1 MFEIDPILATDSY
14 KLGHM
19 AQYPKGTEM
28 VYSNFT
34 PRSMKYFAAPEK
46 FKTNEIVWFGL
57 QSVLMEMVA
66 LWNKSFFNQNISDIE
81 EKFMR
86 RVAPFVGPS
95 GFDFQK
101 IRELHKYGRLPITIK
116 SLPEGTRVPAGVP
129 AMIIYNTDPKFYW
142 VTNFLETYLSVE
154 LWKMSTAATTA
165 DLYYRIFDHY
175 ADKTGAPKEFI
186 PWQSHDFS
194 MRGLSCV
201 QDAAKVGAAH
211 LTSMMG
217 TDNLPAVDFLEHF
230 YDGKET
236 FIGGSVPATEH
247 SVMTMDGADG
257 EVSLIRRL
265 ITEVYPAGIVSLVCD
280 AWDYWKV
287 LTEYTKVLKTDILNR
302 TEDALGM
309 SKVVFRPDS
318 GDPVKIICGD
328 LSANTEW
335 ERKGSVE
342 VLWDVFGGTVNDKGY
357 KMLNPKVGLIYGDSI
372 TPQRAND
379 ILSILAEKGFASSN
393 VVLGIGSYTYQ
404 YVTRDTCG
412 FAIKSTYGIVNG
424 IGRDIFKNPK
434 TDDGTKKSAKGLLSV
449 EMING
454 QLKLFDQQKD
464 IHNTGLLELRMYD
477 GSLVGLESI
486 TDIRTRIAESR

>member
-1 MFEIDPILATDSY
+1 MFDIDPILATDSY

-19 AQYPKGTEM
+19 AQYPEGTEL

-34 PRSMKYFAAPEK
+34 PRSMKYFSAPEK

-57 QSVLMEMVA
+57 QSVLMEMIA
-66 LWNKSFFNQNISDIE
+66 LWNKSFFNKNIGDIE

-86 RVAPFVGPS
+86 RITPFVGPS
-95 GFDFQK
+95 GFDFEK
-101 IRELHKYGRLPITIK
+101 IRKLHKYGRLPIDVR

-142 VTNFLETYLSVE
+142 VTNFLETCLSVE
-154 LWKMSTAATTA
+154 LWKMSTSATTA
-165 DLYYRIFDHY
+165 DLYYRIFDYY
-175 ADKTGAPKEFI
+175 ASKTGAPKEFI

-201 QDAAKVGAAH
+201 QDAAKTGAAH

-217 TDNLPAVDFLEHF
+217 TDNLPAVDFLEHY
-230 YDGKET
+230 YDGKDV

-247 SVMTMDGADG
+247 SVMTMAGANG

-287 LTEYTKVLKTDILNR
+287 LTEYTKILKTDIISR
-302 TEDALGM
+302 SEDALGM

-328 LSANTEW
+328 SSADTEW
-335 ERKGSVE
+335 ERKGSIQ
-342 VLWDVFGGTVNDKGY
+342 VLWDVFGGTVNNKGY
-357 KMLNPKVGLIYGDSI
+357 KILNPKVGLIYGDSI
-372 TPQRAND
+372 TPQRAD
-379 ILSILAEKGFASSN
+379 EILSKLEQAGFASSN

-412 FAIKSTYGIVNG
+412 FAIKSTYGVVNG
-424 IGRDIFKNPK
+424 VGRDIFKNPK

-449 EMING
+449 EMIDG

-464 IHNTGLLELRMYD
+464 MRDSGMLELVMKN
-477 GSLVGLESI
+477 GSLVHQETLAG
-486 TDIRTRIAESR
+486 IRHRIAESR

>member
-1 MFEIDPILATDSY
+1 MFDIDPILATDSY

-19 AQYPKGTEM
+19 AQYPEGTEL

-66 LWNKSFFNQNISDIE
+66 LWNKSFFNKNINDIE

-101 IRELHKYGRLPITIK
+101 IRELHKYGRLPIDVR

-129 AMIIYNTDPKFYW
+129 AMLIYNTEPEFYW

-154 LWKMSTAATTA
+154 LWKMSTSATTA

-175 ADKTGAPKEFI
+175 AEKTGAPKEFI

-201 QDAAKVGAAH
+201 QDAAKTGAAH

-217 TDNLPAVDFLEHF
+217 TDNLPAVDFLEHY
-230 YDGKET
+230 YDGKGV

-247 SVMTMDGADG
+247 SVMTMGGPEG
-257 EVSLIRRL
+257 EVPLIRRL

-287 LTEYTKVLKTDILNR
+287 LTEYTKVLKEDILNR
-302 TEDALGM
+302 TEDTLGM

-328 LSANTEW
+328 SAATTEW
-335 ERKGSVE
+335 ERKGSIQ

-372 TPQRAND
+372 TPQRAD
-379 ILSILAEKGFASSN
+379 EILSKLEQAGFASSN

-412 FAIKSTYGIVNG
+412 FAIKSTYGVVNG
-424 IGRDIFKNPK
+424 VGRDIFKNPK

-449 EMING
+449 EMIDG

-464 IHNTGLLELRMYD
+464 MRDSGMLELVMKN
-477 GSLVGLESI
+477 GSLVHQETLAG
-486 TDIRTRIAESR
+486 IRHRIAESR

>member
-1 MFEIDPILATDSY
+1 
-14 KLGHM
+14 
-19 AQYPKGTEM
+19 
-28 VYSNFT
+28 
-34 PRSMKYFAAPEK
+34 
-46 FKTNEIVWFGL
+46 
-57 QSVLMEMVA
+57 
-66 LWNKSFFNQNISDIE
+66 
-81 EKFMR
+81 MR
-86 RVAPFVGPS
+86 RVGPFVGPS
-95 GFDFQK
+95 GFDFEK
-101 IRELHKYGRLPITIK
+101 IRELHKYGRLPIDVR

-129 AMIIYNTDPKFYW
+129 AMLIYNTEPEFYW

-154 LWKMSTAATTA
+154 LWKMSTSATTA

-175 ADKTGAPKEFI
+175 AEKTGAPKEFI

-287 LTEYTKVLKTDILNR
+287 LTEYTKVLKEDILDR
-302 TEDALGM
+302 GEDALGM

-328 LSANTEW
+328 PSASTEW
-335 ERKGSVE
+335 ERKGSIE
-342 VLWDVFGGTVNDKGY
+342 VLWDVFGGTRNAKGFR
-357 KMLNPKVGLIYGDSI
+357 MLNPKVGLIYGDSI

-379 ILSILAEKGFASSN
+379 ILSLLAEKGFASSN

-404 YVTRDTCG
+404 HVTRDTCG

-424 IGRDIFKNPK
+424 VGRDIFKNPK
-434 TDDGTKKSAKGLLSV
+434 TDDGTKKSAKGLLKV
-449 EMING
+449 VKENG
-454 QLKLFDQQKD
+454 KLVLLDQQKD
-464 IHNTGLLELRMYD
+464 MYDTGLLELRMYD
-477 GSLVGLESI
+477 GSLVGLETI
-486 TDIRTRIAESR
+486 ADIRIRIAGTR

>member
-34 PRSMKYFAAPEK
+34 PRSMKYFGAPEK

-66 LWNKSFFNQNISDIE
+66 LWNKSFFNKNINDIE

-101 IRELHKYGRLPITIK
+101 IRELHKYGRLPIDVR

-129 AMIIYNTDPKFYW
+129 AMLIYNTEPEFYW

-154 LWKMSTAATTA
+154 LWKMSTSATTA

-175 ADKTGAPKEFI
+175 AEKTGAPKEFI

-201 QDAAKVGAAH
+201 QDAAKTGAAH

-217 TDNLPAVDFLEHF
+217 TDNLPAVDFLEHY
-230 YDGKET
+230 YDGKGV

-247 SVMTMDGADG
+247 SVMTMGGPEG
-257 EVSLIRRL
+257 EVPLIRRL

-287 LTEYTKVLKTDILNR
+287 LTEYTKVLKEDILNR
-302 TEDALGM
+302 TEDTLGM

-328 LSANTEW
+328 SAATTEW
-335 ERKGSVE
+335 ERKGSIQ

-372 TPQRAND
+372 TPQRAD
-379 ILSILAEKGFASSN
+379 EILSKLEQAGFASSN

-412 FAIKSTYGIVNG
+412 FAIKSTYGVVNG
-424 IGRDIFKNPK
+424 VGRDIFKNPK

-449 EMING
+449 EMIDG

-464 IHNTGLLELRMYD
+464 MRDSGMLELVMKN
-477 GSLVGLESI
+477 GSLVHQETLAG
-486 TDIRTRIAESR
+486 IRHRIAESR